1 MKIETIRYNQIMDDL
16 KTFDIILMH
25 GLLMASRL
33 IELAEFNRWSHVG
46 MVIRG
51 KDIGLAGKEDQV
63 FLWESTD
70 YINLKDEILD
80 EVKTGPML
88 VDLGQRIQAN
98 HDLGTDTLTAVRYL
112 NTERTPKMYED
123 LCKLI
128 EEVHETPI
136 PSPSKLVKKVFKGR
150 ILHKRGKH
158 DNFFCSELIT
168 YTLKSVGLIPEEFN
182 SNSFEP
188 KDYSSKGYIPLLKRS
203 TLSKEVFISV

>member
-25 GLLMASRL
+25 GLLITSRL
-33 IELAEFNRWSHVG
+33 IELAEFNRWSHAG

-51 KDIGLAGKEDQV
+51 KDIGLKGKENRV

-70 YINLKDEILD
+70 YTNLKDEIFN
-80 EVKTGPML
+80 ETKTGPML

-98 HDLGTDTLTAVRYL
+98 YDLGTDTLTAVRYL
-112 NTERTPKMYED
+112 NTERTPEMYEA
-123 LCKLI
+123 LCNLI
-128 EEVHETPI
+128 EEVHNTPI
-136 PSPSKLVKKVFKGR
+136 PSAPKLVKKVFKGR
-150 ILHKRGKH
+150 VLHKRDKH
-158 DNFFCSELIT
+158 DDFFCSELLT

-203 TLSKEVFISV
+203 TLSKEVYISV